1 MKTGVCD
8 VNDVKNHIEMLESKI
23 QAKLI
28 KKLEAEGYYVIKLS
42 VTNKPGIPD
51 LIALPKGCNAEFYEV
66 KQKNLKPRPL
76 QLFRAKEIN
85 EGEYGTVYLHDGKTI
100 KI

>member
-1 MKTGVCD
+1 
-8 VNDVKNHIEMLESKI
+8 MLESKI

-28 KKLEAEGYYVIKLS
+28 KKLKAEGYYVLKLA

-51 LIALPKGCNAEFYEV
+51 LIALPKGCNVEFYEV

-85 EGEYGTVYLHDGKTI
+85 EGGYGTVYLHDGETI

>member
-1 MKTGVCD
+1 
-8 VNDVKNHIEMLESKI
+8 MLESKV

-51 LIALPKGCNAEFYEV
+51 LIALPPGCNAEFYEV
-66 KQKNLKPRPL
+66 KQKGAKPRKL

-85 EGEYGTVYLHDGKTI
+85 EGRYGTVYLHDGETI

>member
-1 MKTGVCD
+1 MSL
-8 VNDVKNHIEMLESKI
+8 LESKI

-28 KKLEAEGYYVIKLS
+28 KELEAKNYYVIKLS
-42 VTNKPGIPD
+42 VTNKNGIPD
-51 LIALPKGCNAEFYEV
+51 LIALPPGCNAEFYEV

-76 QLFRAKEIN
+76 QMFRAKEIN
-85 EGEYGTVYLHDGKTI
+85 EGGYGEVFLYDGNKF

>member
-1 MKTGVCD
+1 
-8 VNDVKNHIEMLESKI
+8 MLESKI

-28 KKLEAEGYYVIKLS
+28 KELEAKNYYVIKLS

-51 LIALPKGCNAEFYEV
+51 LIAIPKGCNVEFYEV
-66 KQKNLKPRPL
+66 KQKDKKPRPL

-85 EGEYGTVYLHDGKTI
+85 EGGYGTVYLHDGETI

>member
-1 MKTGVCD
+1 
-8 VNDVKNHIEMLESKI
+8 MLESKI

-28 KKLEAEGYYVIKLS
+28 KKLKADGYYVIKLS
-42 VTNKPGIPD
+42 VTNIPGIPD
-51 LIALPKGCNAEFYEV
+51 LIAIPKGCNVEFYEV
-66 KQKNLKPRPL
+66 KQKDKKPRPL

-85 EGEYGTVYLHDGKTI
+85 EGGYGTVYLHDGETI